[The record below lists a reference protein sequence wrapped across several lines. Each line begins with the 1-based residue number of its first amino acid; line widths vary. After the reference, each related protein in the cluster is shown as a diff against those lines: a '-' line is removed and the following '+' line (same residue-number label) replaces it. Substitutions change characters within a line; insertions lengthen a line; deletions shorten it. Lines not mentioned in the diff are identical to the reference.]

1 MWAYSHCIYLLLKK
15 KIGFISMSLIAPLPQ
30 PIIFLFCPFLIIP
43 SFRMIASFQYAASQL
58 SYLHSLTFQL
68 AFWFLV

>member
-1 MWAYSHCIYLLLKK
+1 
-15 KIGFISMSLIAPLPQ
+15 MSLIAPLPQ

-43 SFRMIASFQYAASQL
+43 SFRMIAGFQYAASQL

-68 AFWFLV
+68 AFWFLVWCFSFTPFFFFFVC